1 MSKFLWILGL
11 TVLLFGCSSPHYTN
25 PHILIETNFG
35 DIEVELYPSKAPKT
49 VQAFLSYIDSGYYTK
64 SSFYRVVKNEDMSG
78 VNYGILQ
85 GGIWLTNDKQY
96 PSVPGIVH
104 ETTKQTGLSHVNG
117 TISLARTLPGTA
129 NTEFFFCVGDQIQFD
144 FGNSGSSDGQ
154 GFAAFGKVF
163 KGMDIVRKIQSEP
176 STGESIN
183 EKVTIIKIVRL

>member
-1 MSKFLWILGL
+1 MPKFFWITLL
-11 TVLLFGCSSPHYTN
+11 TTLIVGCSHPHYTN

-49 VQAFLSYIDSGYYTK
+49 VQAFISYIDSGYYTH

-85 GGIWLTNDKQY
+85 GGIWLTNDKQHQ
-96 PSVPGIVH
+96 SVPGIIH
-104 ETTKQTGLSHVNG
+104 ETTKQTGLSHTNG

-129 NTEFFFCVGDQIQFD
+129 NTEFFFCVGDQTQFD
-144 FGNSGSSDGQ
+144 FGNSGSADGQ

-163 KGMDIVRKIQSEP
+163 KGMDIVRKIQAEP

-183 EKVTIIKIVRL
+183 EKVMINKIVRL